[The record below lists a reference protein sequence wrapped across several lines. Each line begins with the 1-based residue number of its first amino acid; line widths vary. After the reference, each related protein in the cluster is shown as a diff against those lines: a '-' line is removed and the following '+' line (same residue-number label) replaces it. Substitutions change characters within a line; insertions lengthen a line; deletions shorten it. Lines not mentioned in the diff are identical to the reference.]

1 MATVSAYMT
10 PNPASCYVTTPLREV
25 AQMMAD
31 YDCGEIPVLD
41 ARGFPMGVITDRDI
55 TVRVVAA
62 GGDGSATAGDAMTAP
77 ARTVGVD
84 ADLRDCIDL
93 MERARIRRVPVVD
106 SEGCLAGIVSLA
118 DIALAG
124 KSRATAEVV
133 REVSMPPG

>member
-1 MATVSAYMT
+1 MANVSAYMT

-31 YDCGEIPVLD
+31 HDCGEIPVLD
-41 ARGFPMGVITDRDI
+41 ARGIPLGVITDRDI
-55 TVRVVAA
+55 AVRVVAA
-62 GGDGSATAGDAMTAP
+62 GGDGSATAGDAMTSP
-77 ARTVGVD
+77 ARTVGLD
-84 ADLRDCIDL
+84 ADLRDCVDL
-93 MERARIRRVPVVD
+93 MERAQIRRVPVVD
-106 SEGCLAGIVSLA
+106 AGGCLAGIVSLA